1 MAEETLFG
9 KTTERRSG
17 NAADVTN
24 AARRSNDIMDGLG
37 VLNVNRVWAIAHNVF
52 REMVRDKILYLVLLF
67 LAVMTGAV
75 LLIPD
80 IANGAEVTVVLNIGL
95 AGINILAL
103 LVAAFLGPNLI
114 NKEIEKRTMYLLVAK
129 PISRAELLVGKH
141 IGMSVLISVLL
152 AIMTP
157 IYLGGVA
164 MLQTD
169 LPFGSLVL
177 AILFIFLEQVV
188 ILGAAIM
195 FGVITSSLI
204 ATLLTLALYV
214 MGHLSQTL
222 LQFAS
227 NMDASA
233 TKTIMQGLFLI
244 LPNFTRLNLKN
255 DAIYAQLPS
264 PADMGFSALY
274 SLCYATALLSI
285 AVIVFSRRQF

>member
-1 MAEETLFG
+1 
-9 KTTERRSG
+9 
-17 NAADVTN
+17 
-24 AARRSNDIMDGLG
+24 MDGLG

-67 LAVMTGAV
+67 LALMAGAV

-95 AGINILAL
+95 AGINILSL

-141 IGMSVLISVLL
+141 IGMAVLISVLL

-164 MLQTD
+164 LLQTD
-169 LPFGSLVL
+169 LPFGSLML
-177 AILFIFLEQVV
+177 AIVFIFLEQVM

-227 NMDASA
+227 NMDTSI
-233 TKTIMQGLFLI
+233 TKTVMQGLFLI

-274 SLCYATALLSI
+274 SLCYATVLLSI
-285 AVIVFSRRQF
+285 AVMVFSRRQF

>member
-1 MAEETLFG
+1 
-9 KTTERRSG
+9 
-17 NAADVTN
+17 
-24 AARRSNDIMDGLG
+24 MDALGL
-37 VLNVNRVWAIAHNVF
+37 LNSQRVWAIAYNVF
-52 REMVRDKILYLVLLF
+52 RETVRDKILYIVLLY
-67 LAVMTGAV
+67 LAVMAGAV

-103 LVAAFLGPNLI
+103 LVAAFIGPNLI

-129 PISRAELLVGKH
+129 PISRAELIVGKH
-141 IGMSVLISVLL
+141 VGLSVLISLLL
-152 AIMTP
+152 AIMAP
-157 IYLGGVA
+157 IYMGGAA

-169 LPFGSLVL
+169 LPYGSLGL

-188 ILGAAIM
+188 ILGVAIL
-195 FGVITSSLI
+195 FGVITSSLL

-222 LQFAS
+222 LQFTN
-227 NMDASA
+227 NMDASLN
-233 TKTIMQGLFLI
+233 KSLLQGLFLI
-244 LPNFTRLNLKN
+244 LPDFTRLNLKN
-255 DAIYAQLPS
+255 DAIYAQLPT

-274 SLCYATALLSI
+274 GLCYAVALLAI